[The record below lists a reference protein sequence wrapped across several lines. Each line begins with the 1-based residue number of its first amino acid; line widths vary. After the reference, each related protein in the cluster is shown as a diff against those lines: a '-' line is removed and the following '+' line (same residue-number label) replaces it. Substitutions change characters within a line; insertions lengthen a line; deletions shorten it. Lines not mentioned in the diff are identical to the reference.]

1 MAKVLVVGGGGFL
14 GKALVKR
21 LIARGD
27 SVRSLARGSYPEI
40 ESLGAEV
47 MRGDIVSSETSLEAV
62 AGCEAVY
69 HTASKAGIW
78 GDYAEYE
85 RINVYGTRSLLEA
98 CRRQGVAKFIYTST
112 PSVIYHPKAKIE
124 NIQED
129 TPYPEQF
136 ECAYAQTKAQAER
149 EVLQANSQSLQTV
162 SLRPHLIYGPGD
174 PHLVPRLVERAFAGQ
189 LFQVGDGT
197 NKVDITYVDN
207 AAQAH
212 IDAFEHIDKCAGKA
226 YFISDGQPVVLWDWV
241 KELLEKVGAPPITRS
256 IPYGL
261 TWGLGA
267 TLEFVYKVLR
277 KKEEPKMTRF
287 TAAQLATS
295 HYFNIANARRDL
307 QYDPEVSGA
316 EGMERLVA
324 WIKEQ
329 GAGTL
334 RHQ

>member
-1 MAKVLVVGGGGFL
+1 MVKVLVVGGGGFL
-14 GKALVKR
+14 GKALVRK
-21 LIARGD
+21 LIERGD
-27 SVRSLARGSYPEI
+27 KVRSLSRGAYPDI
-40 ESLGAEV
+40 EALGAEV
-47 MRGDIVSSETSLEAV
+47 VRGDIVSLDAALEAV
-62 AGCEAVY
+62 AGCEAVF

-78 GDYAEYE
+78 GNYAEYE
-85 RINVYGTRSLLEA
+85 RVNVYGTRSLLEA

-129 TPYPEQF
+129 TPYPEHF
-136 ECAYAQTKAQAER
+136 ECAYAQTKAQAEK
-149 EVLQANSQSLQTV
+149 EVLLANNQDMQTTA
-162 SLRPHLIYGPGD
+162 LRPHLIYGPGD
-174 PHLVPRLVERAFAGQ
+174 PHLIPRLVERAFAGQ

-197 NKVDITYVDN
+197 NKVDLTYIDN
-207 AAQAH
+207 AAQSH
-212 IDAFEHIDKCAGKA
+212 IDAFEHMDSCAGKA
-226 YFISDGQPVVLWDWV
+226 YFISDGQPVVLWSWI

-267 TLEFVYKVLR
+267 TLEFIYKVLH
-277 KKEEPKMTRF
+277 KQEEPKMTKF

-307 QYDPEVSGA
+307 QYKPEISGA
-316 EGMERLVA
+316 EGMARLVD

-334 RHQ
+334 HHQ

>member
-14 GKALVKR
+14 GKALVKK
-21 LIARGD
+21 LIERGD
-27 SVRSLARGSYPEI
+27 EVRSFSRGAYPEL
-40 ESLGAEV
+40 EKMGAEV
-47 MRGDIVSSETSLEAV
+47 LRGDITQRETAVKASE
-62 AGCEAVY
+62 GCEAVY

-78 GDYAEYE
+78 GDYSEYE
-85 RINVYGTRSLLEA
+85 RINVFGTRHLLEG
-98 CRRQGVAKFIYTST
+98 CRQNGVKKFIYTST

-129 TPYPEQF
+129 IAYPEEF

-149 EVLQANSQSLQTV
+149 EVLQANSADLATV
-162 SLRPHLIYGPGD
+162 ALRPHLIYGPGD

-189 LFQVGDGT
+189 LFQVGDGK
-197 NKVDITYVDN
+197 NKVDITYIDN
-207 AAQAH
+207 AALAH
-212 IDAFEHIDKCAGKA
+212 IDAFLHMDSCAGKA
-226 YFISDGQPVVLWDWV
+226 YFISDGQPVNLWAWV
-241 KELLEKVGAPPITRS
+241 RELLEKVGAPPITRS
-256 IPYGL
+256 IPYGV

-267 TLEFVYKVLR
+267 TLEFVYKLLG

-295 HYFNIANARRDL
+295 HYFNIANAKRDL
-307 QYDPEVSGA
+307 KYVPEVSVA

-329 GAGTL
+329 GANTL